1 MTRAVI
7 SLKQMMRNQEA
18 GCGAFHSTFNAP
30 RNHPRPI
37 SARNRDSGAKCPCAL
52 RRLGQEAAAPCSG
65 HVCAAARTNPW
76 RVKDTH
82 NRSAAAVRVPA
93 RQGYARRGT
102 RCRHFV
108 RHRLTR
114 STTAEKKKKLFQ
126 KNSPR
131 NICLPCECLS
141 ICICYV
147 LLTYSAPR
155 CPHIS
160 HLVRLSPLSSPK
172 PLQPRPGVHLRVDP
186 RDRRNLRELRHE
198 VVTVGIL
205 LKLRGDRRGDGPR
218 ARRR

>member
-1 MTRAVI
+1 
-7 SLKQMMRNQEA
+7 MRNQEA

-76 RVKDTH
+76 RGKDTH

-131 NICLPCECLS
+131 NICLPCECLYMLRVANLFGAS
-141 ICICYV
+141 M
-147 LLTYSAPR
+147 P
-155 CPHIS
+155 S
-160 HLVRLSPLSSPK
+160 HFSSRPPISPLLAEATPAA
-172 PLQPRPGVHLRVDP
+172 PGRTPQGRPPRSAEPP
-186 RDRRNLRELRHE
+186 RAPTRGRHRRNPAQ
-198 VVTVGIL
+198 TP
-205 LKLRGDRRGDGPR
+205 RRPP
-218 ARRR
+218 RRRSARAAEVTAPHYCP